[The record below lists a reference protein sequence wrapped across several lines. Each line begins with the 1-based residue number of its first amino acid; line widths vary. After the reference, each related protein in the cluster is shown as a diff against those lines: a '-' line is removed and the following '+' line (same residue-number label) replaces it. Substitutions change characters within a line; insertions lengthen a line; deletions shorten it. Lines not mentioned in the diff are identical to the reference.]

1 MKQRTLLGRPIV
13 EVEDMSV
20 DDIVLESLVEIT
32 PLRVRPAV
40 AASPSDPVT
49 FIVEVK
55 VKPGLHTMEEM
66 RDHEQ
71 T

>member
-13 EVEDMSV
+13 EVDDMPV
-20 DDIVLESLVEIT
+20 DDIVIAPAVEII
-32 PLRVRPAV
+32 PLHVRPAI
-40 AASPSDPVT
+40 AASLSDPVT

-66 RDHEQ
+66 RNA
-71 T
+71 